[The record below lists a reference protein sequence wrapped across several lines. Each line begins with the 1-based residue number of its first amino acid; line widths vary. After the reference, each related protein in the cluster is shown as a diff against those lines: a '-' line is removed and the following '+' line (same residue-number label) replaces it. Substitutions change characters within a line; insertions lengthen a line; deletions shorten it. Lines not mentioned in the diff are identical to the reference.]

1 MNSMEFKEQLAN
13 VLNGFDIAYTDSIN
27 PDKAITKMST
37 YGKELVLE
45 DWRNKDNPLLLT
57 INAVNDSLQYA
68 IIYMHSDELE
78 LANETQNI
86 DEVFQNYAKAYLAD
100 IEQTLIHKNEDYG
113 SSYLQV
119 ATQLGTIPTF
129 SVRILDKCNRLT
141 QLHKDL
147 ETHKHRKVK
156 DESIEDTM
164 LDLIGY
170 YILCIITM
178 KFHSKLG

>member
-1 MNSMEFKEQLAN
+1 MTFKEQLAE
-13 VLNGFDIAYTDSIN
+13 VLNGFDITYTDNNN
-27 PDKAITKMST
+27 PDQAITEMAN

-45 DWRNKDNPLLLT
+45 AWKAKDNPLLLT
-57 INAVNDSLQYA
+57 INAVNDSLQYV
-68 IIYMHSDELE
+68 IIHTHSDDLE
-78 LANETQNI
+78 LANESQDI
-86 DEVFQNYAKAYLAD
+86 DEVFQNYAQAYLAD
-100 IEQTLIHKNEDYG
+100 IEQTLIHKNADYG

-129 SVRILDKCNRLT
+129 SVRILDKCNRLI
-141 QLHKDL
+141 QLHEDL

-178 KFHSKLG
+178 KFHPNLG